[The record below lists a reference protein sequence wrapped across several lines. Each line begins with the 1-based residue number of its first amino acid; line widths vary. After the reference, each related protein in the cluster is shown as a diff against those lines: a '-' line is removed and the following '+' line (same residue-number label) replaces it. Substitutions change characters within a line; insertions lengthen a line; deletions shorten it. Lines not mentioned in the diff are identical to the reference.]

1 MKRLPVF
8 LAYILLPI
16 AMFAQNAIF
25 QQYASRTDVKYVSI
39 SHTTLAAMSSQKA
52 VRVGDLDL
60 SDLIDHIDNILI
72 ISAKEPS
79 AMAAVLNDL
88 KALQQDNSYE
98 TLLTKNIHGE
108 RSVSLFR
115 IGNER
120 NEFVL
125 FSLAETYT
133 IVVITGSFTPNQFQ
147 SFFL

>member
-1 MKRLPVF
+1 MHLLSAHIFLREETRFKEHYLPLTNDMF
-8 LAYILLPI
+8 ALAYRLLQDEDE
-16 AMFAQNAIF
+16 AK
-25 QQYASRTDVKYVSI
+25 DVV
-39 SHTTLAAMSSQKA
+39 QE
-52 VRVGDLDL
+52 V
-60 SDLIDHIDNILI
+60 
-72 ISAKEPS
+72 
-79 AMAAVLNDL
+79 
-88 KALQQDNSYE
+88 
-98 TLLTKNIHGE
+98 LTKNIHGE